1 MAKLDKGG
9 SEPRPLE
16 RISVQVGTS
25 ALEVR
30 AEVGTQATGS
40 RSPQVDLPG
49 PRARGPREI
58 SELI

>member
-1 MAKLDKGG
+1 MAELDKGG

-16 RISVQVGTS
+16 RISVQVGT
-25 ALEVR
+25 
-30 AEVGTQATGS
+30 QATGS

-49 PRARGPREI
+49 PREI